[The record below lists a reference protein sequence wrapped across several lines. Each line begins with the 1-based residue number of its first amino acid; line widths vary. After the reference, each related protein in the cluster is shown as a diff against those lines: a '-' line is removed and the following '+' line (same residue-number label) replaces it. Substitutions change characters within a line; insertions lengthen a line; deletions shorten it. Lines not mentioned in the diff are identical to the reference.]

1 MDRIL
6 GGAEVNL
13 VELLEANA
21 QSHPP
26 LWQVVCAC
34 AKTGPLRR
42 ALSSIPNVSTVDYS
56 AAQRFNNV
64 RLVDR
69 SGSLSRFWR
78 GWWAMRAATDELSR
92 IVADVRPDFI
102 ISCTNK
108 DHFATARLPSHVT
121 TRRAWWVN
129 DLVTSDFFS
138 WPARQGFKHLAKRSS
153 ATLIAVSQ
161 AVSTALIQLGLPSSV
176 IRTIPNGI
184 PVARYAR
191 TTKPGQVTQTSLDQT
206 LPTVGVIGRFTPWKG
221 QHLALEVAKQ
231 CRDQGLP
238 VRFLLVGQAF
248 NEDQAYEQSLH
259 EFVVHH
265 HLQKLVEFR
274 PFQNDITST
283 LSQLHILL
291 HASTKPEPFGRVII
305 EAMAAGVA
313 VIAARNGGV
322 TEILTHNQDG
332 WLAQS
337 GSAESYFQGISTLL
351 TNPTLRA
358 QLAQRALG
366 VVHEKFNIDRVLA
379 QFDRVIHETR

>member
-13 VELLEANA
+13 VELLDANA
-21 QSHPP
+21 HAHPP

-34 AKTGPLRR
+34 AKTGPLRQ
-42 ALSSIPNVSTVDYS
+42 ALSSVPNVSTVDYS
-56 AAQRFNNV
+56 AAQRFNTV

-69 SGSLSRFWR
+69 SGGLSRFWR
-78 GWWAMRAATDELSR
+78 GWRAMRAATDELSR
-92 IVADVRPDFI
+92 IVADVRPNI
-102 ISCTNK
+102 VVSCTNK
-108 DHFATARLPSHVT
+108 DHFAAARLPSHVT

-161 AVSTALIQLGLPSSV
+161 AVSNALVELGLPLHS
-176 IRTIPNGI
+176 IRTSPNGI
-184 PVARYAR
+184 PIARYAR
-191 TTKPGQVTQTSLDQT
+191 TTQPMQASADHTQLTI
-206 LPTVGVIGRFTPWKG
+206 GVIGRFTPWKG
-221 QHLALEVAKQ
+221 QQLALEVAKL
-231 CRDQGLP
+231 CRDQRLP
-238 VRFLLVGQAF
+238 VRFILVGQAF
-248 NEDQAYEQSLH
+248 NEDQAYELALR
-259 EFVVHH
+259 EFVDLHQ
-265 HLQKLVEFR
+265 LQKRVEFR

-283 LSQLHILL
+283 LSQLDILL

-337 GSAESYFQGISTLL
+337 GSAESYVQGISTLL

-358 QLAQRALG
+358 RLTQRAMG
-366 VVHEKFNIDRVLA
+366 VVHEKFNVDRVLM
-379 QFDRVIHETR
+379 QFDRVIHENR